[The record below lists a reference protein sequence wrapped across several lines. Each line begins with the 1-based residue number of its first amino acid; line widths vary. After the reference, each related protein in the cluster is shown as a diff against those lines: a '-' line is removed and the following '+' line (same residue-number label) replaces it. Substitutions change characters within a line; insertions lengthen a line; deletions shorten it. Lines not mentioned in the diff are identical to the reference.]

1 MNKTW
6 VIVTGIAAVLVII
19 VFGLAAFTYSAYKTA
34 GTFENGI
41 QMQYKQNQN
50 VLSQYSNKIAEM
62 AQVPSIYRDDFIA
75 MMKSQIQARYGKD
88 GSKAAFQWLKEHNA
102 SPSVDIY
109 VKIQTAM
116 EAGRAEFETAQNILL
131 DRKNQY
137 ANFHL
142 TIKGMVSKLLGYPR
156 IDLAA
161 YDIVTSDYS
170 DQAFKTKKENGIK
183 IR

>member
-1 MNKTW
+1 MKKKW
-6 VIVTGIAAVLVII
+6 VIVLGVASVLAVLII
-19 VFGLAAFTYSAYKTA
+19 GLAAFTYSAYKTA

-41 QMQYKQNQN
+41 RMQHKQNQN

-62 AQVPSIYRDDFIA
+62 AQVPSMYRDDFIS
-75 MMKSQIQARYGKD
+75 MMKSQIQSRYGKD

-102 SPSVDIY
+102 SPSVDAY

-116 EAGRAEFETAQNILL
+116 EAGRTEFETAQSVLL
-131 DRKNQY
+131 DKKNQY

-142 TIKGMVSKLLGYPR
+142 TIKGMVSKLMGYPR
-156 IDLAA
+156 IDLVA

-170 DQAFKTKKENGIK
+170 DQAFKMKKENGI
-183 IR
+183 RLR